1 MDITHVNEVFAEL
14 TKKAACMAQKIAL
27 EHESWHP
34 SNPEGEFQPPQRQ
47 VHIPEICTDLI
58 VYKHCA
64 FYDLLC
70 YRHGDYFP
78 GN

>member
-27 EHESWHP
+27 KHKSSHP

-47 VHIPEICTDLI
+47 VHIPEDL
-58 VYKHCA
+58 
-64 FYDLLC
+64 
-70 YRHGDYFP
+70 HGSDRLYALRFL
-78 GN
+78 